1 MPNRTAPSVF
11 LRHFLFYGVALA
23 AIGAATAC
31 TARYDWREVRGTE
44 EPFVVLLPAK
54 PDSSARTINLN
65 GNRLMMRMTAAQ
77 VEGATFAVGSATLA
91 DANAAPTALATMKR
105 ALVNNI
111 NGTIRSEASSA
122 AARTNGSHTDSISVE
137 ASGTVGAGRER
148 QPAYLK
154 ARFVSRDRRVY
165 QAVIISKGQ
174 PVAPEVADTFFSS
187 FKVD

>member
-1 MPNRTAPSVF
+1 MPNRTASSVF
-11 LRHFLFYGVALA
+11 LRHLLCYSVALA
-23 AIGAATAC
+23 AISAAAAC
-31 TARYDWREVRGTE
+31 TARYDWREVRGSE

-54 PDSSARTINLN
+54 PASSARTVNLD
-65 GNRLMMRMTAAQ
+65 GNQLMMRMTAAQ

-91 DANAAPTALATMKR
+91 DANAAPAALAAMKR
-105 ALVNNI
+105 ALVSNI

-122 AARTNGSHTDSISVE
+122 AAGANGSHTASIAVE
-137 ASGTVGAGRER
+137 ASGTMGAGREL

-154 ARFVSRDRRVY
+154 ARFVSRDRHIY
-165 QAVIISKGQ
+165 QAVIVSKGQ